1 MILKFLYNLAPSFLK
16 TRLIKRITKK
26 EGGQMYSA
34 TLRHLYRTKYGVEIG
49 YGTYGGCF
57 DRSNNIPSGVT
68 FGNWCSI
75 APKVSIHRA
84 NHPIQ
89 EFTMHPL
96 LYNPV
101 AGFVDTDT
109 LYRPRLFIGH
119 DVWIGDGTIILP
131 SVTSIGNGAVIG
143 AGSIVTKNVEA
154 YSVVVGNPARK
165 IKMRFTPKVI
175 RDLERSR
182 WWEMDKNA
190 LKKELQNLVQLT
202 KNEK

>member
-1 MILKFLYNLAPSFLK
+1 M
-16 TRLIKRITKK
+16 
-26 EGGQMYSA
+26 
-34 TLRHLYRTKYGVEIG
+34 
-49 YGTYGGCF
+49 
-57 DRSNNIPSGVT
+57 
-68 FGNWCSI
+68 
-75 APKVSIHRA
+75 
-84 NHPIQ
+84 
-89 EFTMHPL
+89 
-96 LYNPV
+96 
-101 AGFVDTDT
+101 
-109 LYRPRLFIGH
+109 FIGH

-175 RDLERSR
+175 RDLETSR